1 LFRTFNTQL
10 PDARPANTSLHQPR
24 SHDTSTLNPL
34 YSTVIKVVW
43 INSACNSFAATCFF
57 FSLTAR
63 LCRHDR
69 TDPLSAAARLLILP
83 AIHSL
88 QILKRNVYTH
98 TRTRCSVSFLLAA
111 KEDRSKAIKQMNGA
125 SNRHLK
131 RTLQVMINRWND
143 LARFALM
150 HSMATSLFFWFWS
163 VRNET
168 VDSLHHRR
176 LLKDHQQKPESD
188 TAITTMSYLMNLTG
202 EGMNKKNTY

>member
-1 LFRTFNTQL
+1 
-10 PDARPANTSLHQPR
+10 
-24 SHDTSTLNPL
+24 
-34 YSTVIKVVW
+34 
-43 INSACNSFAATCFF
+43 
-57 FSLTAR
+57 
-63 LCRHDR
+63 
-69 TDPLSAAARLLILP
+69 
-83 AIHSL
+83 
-88 QILKRNVYTH
+88 
-98 TRTRCSVSFLLAA
+98 
-111 KEDRSKAIKQMNGA
+111 MNGA